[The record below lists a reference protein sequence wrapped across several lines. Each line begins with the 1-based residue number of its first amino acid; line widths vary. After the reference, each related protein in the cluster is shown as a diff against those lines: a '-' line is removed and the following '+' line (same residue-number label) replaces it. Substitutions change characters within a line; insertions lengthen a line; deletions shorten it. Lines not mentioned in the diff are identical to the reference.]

1 MGAFLE
7 LLRRP
12 GGIFVIWLDS
22 HNYTGRLLAGGA
34 PPWLDVSAFVA
45 WQRKAQGLLKGSVSS
60 LPVAPV
66 ATAWLEA
73 HPDLRGAMGA
83 KTRSVYPLKTLLA
96 DERLREHL
104 VEMASAAC
112 ARPSQACLRSLC
124 RRRAHGSRWPIGRGT
139 AKSWRWARMKPT
151 PRRFIWPTSCAPS
164 ARLGW
169 TRCCCRRPPRTNRT
183 RSRTCTPIRPS
194 TTSLSHYKW
203 DVGLQLSSATAFGAA
218 PADLAFVVAS
228 DKVLEG
234 LPHGIAL
241 GDAFWDGPERPAI
254 RRRRFPFRGD
264 SRRCDSG
271 AGAQGWPAFPEVV
284 APGNP
289 QLKEGF
295 RPGTKNCRAESMPAH
310 QRRQM
315 RRAR

>member
-12 GGIFVIWLDS
+12 GRTSVIWLDS

-34 PPWLDVSAFVA
+34 PPWLNVSAFVA

-104 VEMASAAC
+104 VEMASGMRAALTGLL
-112 ARPSQACLRSLC
+112 ALALPSPRAWVALAYRQGHGEVVEVGEDEADSASVYMADFLRAFGEVGLDAVLLQEASEDQPNKVEDLHAYQAVYNV
-124 RRRAHGSRWPIGRGT
+124 AV
-139 AKSWRWARMKPT
+139 
-151 PRRFIWPTSCAPS
+151 
-164 ARLGW
+164 
-169 TRCCCRRPPRTNRT
+169 
-183 RSRTCTPIRPS
+183 
-194 TTSLSHYKW
+194 HYKW
-203 DVGLQLSSATAFGAA
+203 DVGLQLSSATAFSGAA

-228 DKVLEG
+228 DKVLDG

-241 GDAFWDGPERPAI
+241 GDAFWNGPERPAI
-254 RRRRFPFRGD
+254 RGVDFHF
-264 SRRCDSG
+264 
-271 AGAQGWPAFPEVV
+271 AEIPENAIPERVLERL
-284 APGNP
+284 AS
-289 QLKEGF
+289 L
-295 RPGTKNCRAESMPAH
+295 S
-310 QRRQM
+310 
-315 RRAR
+315 